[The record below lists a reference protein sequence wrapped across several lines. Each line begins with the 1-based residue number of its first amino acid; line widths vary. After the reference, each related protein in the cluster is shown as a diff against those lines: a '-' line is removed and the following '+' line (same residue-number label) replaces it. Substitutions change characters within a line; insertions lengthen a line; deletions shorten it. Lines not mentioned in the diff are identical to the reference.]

1 MKKYLLAY
9 RKYIKRIIES
19 NADGDYNAVLSELE
33 KQVEFFQHERLIHL
47 IVTALFSVLLFIS
60 LFIVLVTHF
69 LPIIFMIILL
79 LILLIPYIMH
89 YYFLENEVQGLYEDY
104 NQLFYKINGLGYNGR
119 LLTEEQE
126 KK

>member
-104 NQLFYKINGLGYNGR
+104 NQLFYKINGLGYNGS